1 MTFSDMTSAL
11 LGANLWFWN
20 PLTPQT
26 PQMPRFQRNSKYH
39 DSHFPKEVYRPGY
52 QTPRY

>member
-39 DSHFPKEVYRPGY
+39 DSYFPKEVYRPGY